1 MYGESVC
8 DCEKA
13 IEEVVT
19 RTKTEA
25 KAMDVVMVMVCV
37 LVMVVWVHGRRV
49 FGSGYR

>member
-1 MYGESVC
+1 MYSESVC

-25 KAMDVVMVMVCV
+25 DGDMDVVMV
-37 LVMVVWVHGRRV
+37 W
-49 FGSGYR
+49 